1 MDMIVIDLSRVEG
14 VRVGDISTVI
24 GRDGRDEITFYEVA
38 GRAGV
43 SHYELLTRLNPLIQK
58 FTAG

>member
-1 MDMIVIDLSRVEG
+1 MDMIIIDLSRAEG
-14 VRVGDISTVI
+14 ACIGDVVTAI
-24 GRDGRDEITFYEVA
+24 GRDGHEEITATEVA

-58 FTAG
+58 FYIG

>member
-1 MDMIVIDLSRVEG
+1 MDMIVIDLSPIAGARI
-14 VRVGDISTVI
+14 GDVVTVI
-24 GRDGRDEITFYEVA
+24 GRDGNEEITAMEVA

-58 FTAG
+58 FYIG